1 MTEGQA
7 PAGQV
12 DARPRVLALLSRTF
26 PSVGG
31 HLAALDG
38 LRGIALLLVVFS
50 HASLI
55 GIHMVPGIDMSGT
68 GKTGVW
74 LFFVLSSFL
83 LMHQFLQLDATGR
96 LDAREWWR
104 YAWRRVLRIYPLYI
118 VFLLVCWLSPL
129 DHYMP
134 PMSAREVVDHLLVR
148 RGFWLTWSIAVELK
162 YYLVLPLLV
171 LAYLHVARRRFL
183 PATAMAAAAIV
194 LHDRLAPPY
203 HAYALW
209 TYIVIFMVGSW
220 VAVAHHHAARHP
232 RLRHRLRHVSAG
244 AACVL
249 FVLLMA
255 MTPSV
260 WSLVVDAAVPLNH
273 WHRSFTLFA
282 LLWGALLFC
291 LLQAPASLQAMFA
304 WWPLRVFGVVSF
316 SGYLWHGLLLANL
329 DWLPFAEGHYARAL
343 VLLAVLLLISAASYL
358 VIERPFL
365 AIGRARRR
373 AENAVG
379 DAPAAPAAP

>member
-7 PAGQV
+7 PAGKA

-162 YYLVLPLLV
+162 YYLALPVLV
-171 LAYLHVARRRFL
+171 LAYLHVARRRFGV
-183 PATAMAAAAIV
+183 ATALAAAVVGVHAW
-194 LHDRLAPPY
+194 LAPPY
-203 HAYALW
+203 HPYALW
-209 TYIVIFMVGSW
+209 TYFVIFMVGSW

-232 RLRHRLRHVSAG
+232 HWRLRLQPLAAV
-244 AACVL
+244 AACAL
-249 FVLLMA
+249 FVVLMA
-255 MTPSV
+255 MTPSL
-260 WSLVVDAAVPLNH
+260 WSRIVDAPVPLNH

-291 LLQAPASLQAMFA
+291 LLQSPGWLQAAFG
-304 WWPLRVFGVVSF
+304 WRPLRVFGVVSF
-316 SGYLWHGLLLANL
+316 SAYLWHGLLLANL
-329 DWLPFAEGHYARAL
+329 DWLPFAEGDYARAPL
-343 VLLAVLLLISAASYL
+343 LLAVLLVLSAASYL

-365 AIGRARRR
+365 MIGRSRRR
-373 AENAVG
+373 AVVARDEV
-379 DAPAAPAAP
+379 PAAR